1 MQVADFGLSNIVS
14 DSSYFN
20 KHAEGTI
27 THLAPEAMQPN
38 GKLTRAV
45 DVYAFGIMM
54 WELFTGKR
62 PYTGLRTVDV
72 AIKVGAMPPCHH
84 AVAY

>member
-1 MQVADFGLSNIVS
+1 MS
-14 DSSYFN
+14 DNSYFN

-38 GKLTRAV
+38 GKLTKAV

-54 WELFTGKR
+54 
-62 PYTGLRTVDV
+62 
-72 AIKVGAMPPCHH
+72 VG
-84 AVAY
+84 